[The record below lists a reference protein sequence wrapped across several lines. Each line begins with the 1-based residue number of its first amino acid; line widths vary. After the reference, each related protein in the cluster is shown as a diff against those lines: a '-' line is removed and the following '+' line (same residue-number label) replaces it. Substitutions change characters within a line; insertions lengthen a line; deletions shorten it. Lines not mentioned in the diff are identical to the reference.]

1 MRLFCAVLCCCL
13 LAAPRAQAQ
22 QPAAPAVPPAS
33 PDTTAPPY
41 ERQLLRLG
49 EILGALTYL
58 RDICGDND
66 SAEWRRRMA
75 AIIDA
80 EGVTDARKERL
91 AGAYNRG
98 FRSYE
103 TIYRT
108 CTPNAELAIA
118 RYLDEGQKIVRDV
131 SSRYG
136 G

>member
-1 MRLFCAVLCCCL
+1 MRLFCAMLCCL
-13 LAAPRAQAQ
+13 LAAPLAQAQ
-22 QPAAPAVPPAS
+22 QPAAPAAPPAS
-33 PDTTAPPY
+33 PDTAAPPY
-41 ERQLLRLG
+41 ERQLLRLA
-49 EILGALTYL
+49 EILGALSFL

-75 AIIDA
+75 ALIDA

-103 TIYRT
+103 TIYRA

>member
-1 MRLFCAVLCCCL
+1 MRPFCVVLCCL
-13 LAAPRAQAQ
+13 LAVPLAQAQ
-22 QPAAPAVPPAS
+22 QPAAPAAPPPSA
-33 PDTTAPPY
+33 DTAAPPY
-41 ERQLLRLG
+41 ERQLLRLA
-49 EILGALTYL
+49 EILGALSFL

-66 SAEWRRRMA
+66 SAEWRQRMA
-75 AIIDA
+75 ALIDA

-103 TIYRT
+103 TIYRN
-108 CTPNAELAIA
+108 CTPNAELAIT

-131 SSRYG
+131 ASRYG

>member
-1 MRLFCAVLCCCL
+1 MRLLCAVLCCL
-13 LAAPRAQAQ
+13 LAAPLAQAQ
-22 QPAAPAVPPAS
+22 QPAAPPAS
-33 PDTTAPPY
+33 PDTAAPPY
-41 ERQLLRLG
+41 ERQLLRLA
-49 EILGALTYL
+49 EILGALSFL

-75 AIIDA
+75 ALIDA
-80 EGVTDARKERL
+80 EGVTEARKERL

-103 TIYRT
+103 TIYRA
-108 CTPNAELAIA
+108 CTPNAELAIT

>member
-1 MRLFCAVLCCCL
+1 
-13 LAAPRAQAQ
+13 
-22 QPAAPAVPPAS
+22 
-33 PDTTAPPY
+33 
-41 ERQLLRLG
+41 
-49 EILGALTYL
+49 
-58 RDICGDND
+58 
-66 SAEWRRRMA
+66 MA
-75 AIIDA
+75 ALIDA

-103 TIYRT
+103 TIYRA